1 MKHLQAVLTLL
12 RLTTSKRHRRRW
24 QDTADR
30 VDTALEVIEASK
42 RRIEAM
48 ENGGRPKIRVV

>member
-1 MKHLQAVLTLL
+1 MKHLQALLTLL
-12 RLTTSKRHRRRW
+12 RLTTRKRHRQRW

-30 VDTALEVIEASK
+30 VDSALEAIEASK
-42 RRIEAM
+42 RRIEAL